1 MAIAVAIT
9 RDLIFSTKITGTG
22 KALGLDARAASL
34 PSAARAAL
42 SGGDTRLVFV
52 DMALPDSEGVDAIA
66 HAAGLDPRPT
76 IVAFYSHVDAK
87 LAQMATAAG
96 ADITMPRSRFSEELP
111 AIFQKYCGPAAS

>member
-22 KALGLDARAASL
+22 KALGLDARAA
-34 PSAARAAL
+34 L
-42 SGGDTRLVFV
+42 SGGDTRLVLV
-52 DMALPDSEGVDAIA
+52 DMALPENEGVDAIA

-87 LAQMATAAG
+87 LAQMATEAG

-111 AIFQKYCGPAAS
+111 AIFQKYCAAAAS